1 MGHMGIENLG
11 DGLRSGPEGASNQLG
26 DLGEFA
32 VHLPG
37 GPHDNAR
44 EAPRQKKEAW
54 SGGH

>member
-1 MGHMGIENLG
+1 MGIENLG